1 MYGAHPSFSPLGFE
15 RNLQRGV
22 ERAKLVLEKS
32 KVPVTVSGTSHA
44 YNDKFLLVEHAVNNG
59 LQALL
64 TSLRALGLDN
74 ASIRNAQELVS
85 NGKAVS
91 LRLQASRKCNFIK
104 TEETKEDV
112 GFEHSTT
119 FLGVKTTSKASKTV
133 IKHKWKLQHSF
144 RIIMFQGA
152 GPEQNASVVLVER
165 TGSCEVT
172 TTGKE
177 KIPPEPETHLFPELS
192 VNITELFAHANK
204 ETNFTFAI
212 DRTNS
217 SCHTPRRNQNVDVLL
232 DALIN
237 VSRWCTDVQH
247 HLEQLFAYVDN
258 LNTSSFND
266 ASDIFVPVLPVMQT
280 NDGGASGNV
289 LDSDTETVFQNEHKA
304 DIDKWLNNIR
314 SLLPLPDGGE
324 SAGLIT
330 TLEAS
335 VCKLM
340 LHMYDICMT
349 VSRSCDYVEQ
359 LLRKQLIDAIGK
371 EVTPD
376 QMDEYMQF
384 HYRRLFSRNV
394 FRPFS
399 YDVKRHGF
407 APEGSLSIALPNKVD
422 GGEIAT
428 CVQVRRPND
437 EEYPSVPMHFKMGT
451 STTVELQGPQFCH
464 GYMTHRFSDS
474 SNSEVNLIA
483 RTRQFS
489 SFVVMIGTIVAKD
502 EFAPKHAIVLQNKDC
517 AIIPLLL
524 EPLPSAKEFRDS
536 IESLSPEQQE
546 FAKAMRQMQL
556 AGTLFAVAVVEIKP
570 QLELLLKLDPGSLT
584 KQIELTQNLM
594 KLFIDYQIPC
604 DMVTFDGAA
613 DASSG
618 DKIAAVKGHVEAL
631 LNMMSESRQKKVEE
645 EVDRCNDDLLTFSQS
660 IMDDCDKRSDSG
672 METFA
677 MASGRNNNRRYKAKR
692 SVTRNFAPESARMMS
707 APAPMP
713 VARANS
719 SAIVR
724 SMQQQTQS
732 APSRPQQQQQ
742 QQQQNDIPNEPGAM
756 DLSGGFEQ
764 GNAESTNIDYTQLPS
779 LMDAKFEALDTK
791 AQLRPT
797 KIKVGDTVTLE
808 SYDSPWMT
816 RSKSTVRLSADDL
829 RDKKNMAMDL
839 LDAISR
845 SGELPLIQTQLHIVI
860 ASTHCFDSTILDT
873 LIKENVNPIAR
884 VEHSSLLIATSITG
898 ESVSDLLAVS
908 HQQRLKDTSPALFE

>member
-645 EVDRCNDDLLTFSQS
+645 EVDRYKDRFLSYQGPTELNDYLSVDVGGVDEMYFPKSNEDWKGDREMALRQLQPITCGVAAPPGMLFMEQS
-660 IMDDCDKRSDSG
+660 
-672 METFA
+672 
-677 MASGRNNNRRYKAKR
+677 
-692 SVTRNFAPESARMMS
+692 SARVQPPPS
-707 APAPMP
+707 SLFMP
-713 VARANS
+713 HE
-719 SAIVR
+719 
-724 SMQQQTQS
+724 Q
-732 APSRPQQQQQ
+732 PP
-742 QQQQNDIPNEPGAM
+742 NDIPNESRAM
-756 DLSGGFEQ
+756 DLSGGSEQ